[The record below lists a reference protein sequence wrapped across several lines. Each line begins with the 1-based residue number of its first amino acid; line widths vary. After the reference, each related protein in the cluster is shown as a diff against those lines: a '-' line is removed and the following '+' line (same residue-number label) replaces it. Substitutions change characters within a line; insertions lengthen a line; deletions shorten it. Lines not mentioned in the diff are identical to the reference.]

1 MTLNKPIILIIIIIV
16 VAVAKNLLGYD
27 SEEVI
32 LRIFSVLMQV
42 SNLGFCKMAFLWGVL
57 PCIMASS
64 CRSYRCENPKSRVFF
79 FYNFKKNVAIH
90 WQQP

>member
-32 LRIFSVLMQV
+32 LRIFSVLMQ
-42 SNLGFCKMAFLWGVL
+42 
-57 PCIMASS
+57 
-64 CRSYRCENPKSRVFF
+64 
-79 FYNFKKNVAIH
+79 
-90 WQQP
+90 